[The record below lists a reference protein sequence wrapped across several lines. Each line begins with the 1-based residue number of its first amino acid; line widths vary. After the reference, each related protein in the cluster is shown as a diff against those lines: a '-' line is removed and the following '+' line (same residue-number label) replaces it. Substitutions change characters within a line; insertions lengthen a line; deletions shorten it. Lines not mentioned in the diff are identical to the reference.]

1 MSHGLIFRRSG
12 VAGRDSAGPMIS
24 TRADG
29 MIIGV
34 YLGFEQGI
42 RAVLGLSLSEIRA
55 GGGSGARFS
64 IAEGLKP
71 MCVMCADPDHVA
83 PTSCPRAHGMTI
95 LGLLHHRAR
104 YGRYSKLSFGR
115 NWR

>member
-1 MSHGLIFRRSG
+1 MSHGLIFRRSR
-12 VAGRDSAGPMIS
+12 VAGRDPAGPMIS

-34 YLGFEQGI
+34 CLGFDQGV

-71 MCVMCADPDHVA
+71 RCVRGADPDHVA
-83 PTSCPRAHGMTI
+83 PTSCPRVHGMTI
-95 LGLLHHRAR
+95 LRLPCHRAR